1 LLHEPHVTL
10 LLGRRLIERAGNAPG
25 LRNRAELA
33 AQRDQANKVLAKLK
47 VEKAKIVGAQEDGRR

>member
-10 LLGRRLIERAGNAPG
+10 LLGRRLNERAGNAPG
-25 LRNRAELA
+25 LRSRAELA